1 MQESTEVVDPCYLQI
16 SKVAHLGQRHVC
28 GGHNALLGVEI
39 EEDFKRF
46 AYMHVDVG
54 AYLAIGQEHFAILFT
69 AVQVESE
76 LHLPVHLELA
86 CASYLQFVFISHI
99 RSSVCVC
106 VVDGSVM

>member
-1 MQESTEVVDPCYLQI
+1 
-16 SKVAHLGQRHVC
+16 
-28 GGHNALLGVEI
+28 
-39 EEDFKRF
+39 
-46 AYMHVDVG
+46 MHVDVG

-99 RSSVCVC
+99 CSSVCVC